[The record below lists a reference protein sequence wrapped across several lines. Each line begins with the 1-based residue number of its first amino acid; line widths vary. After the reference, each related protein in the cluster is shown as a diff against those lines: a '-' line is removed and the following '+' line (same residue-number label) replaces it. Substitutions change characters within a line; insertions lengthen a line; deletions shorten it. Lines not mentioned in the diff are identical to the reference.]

1 MARTISTFWFCFVGL
16 LILSQMPVRSQEKSD
31 SRPAE
36 SAGWVEELQGTVKW
50 RKSPSVPEQLL
61 GASDRYRKL
70 HEGEAL
76 RCMPGCVLKI
86 WINGSIVKV
95 EEAAGWYQVPKATV
109 NREVIEHEFR
119 RGGRYAGMR
128 ELGHD
133 PLTTEKV
140 IELVKAGLP
149 EDAIIARI
157 KTGPNRIN
165 LSGDDLNALK
175 SAGGSI
181 GLIAALAEAEGP
193 DAPGGIEQASVID
206 HPVPTVVPSAGEDF
220 STTRRVSR
228 DLAVKEVNSAQKHTN
243 IGFLVGIGDYDRAL
257 TGLPRL
263 KYPVPDIMSIGGILS
278 REGYE
283 VSLLTDGQ
291 ATAGAIKER
300 FKDLSTQLDKGEG
313 TFLFYFSG
321 HGFRVGAEN
330 YLATYGTTTADLAN
344 QGLSLSTIQK
354 LLLETGARHRMAFV
368 DACRNDPDAKSAASP
383 RSFADLQESEGL
395 RILYSTAPDGVSYED
410 ESLQHGVFS
419 YFLIQGLTG
428 KAANATDGLITFD
441 DLRDYVTRE
450 MKRYSIAKG
459 RIQRPYQL
467 GESNGDFLVAK
478 PAAPEVAATVP
489 PAIVG
494 FNPDRGSVPQA
505 PKIPLRVVRI
515 FETGS
520 VRVAALSPDGRLVAS
535 AGTDGSVQLWSIES
549 GKHVASL
556 TGPGKPAVGIQFSP
570 DSKLV
575 VASGDKAVWLW
586 EVETKTV
593 HKLEDRGTSTILS
606 SAFSPDRKFLAAC
619 GMDKTVRVWNLET
632 AKVQTTLKLQGQAL
646 WAAFAPNSDVLGV
659 VDSESKHS
667 VARLWNWRSQ
677 EIMALL
683 PDSFGVR
690 ILAFSLDG
698 RKLVGGF
705 QSGLIRSWDLPEG
718 ERPQQGNEFEGHTG
732 FVESLVFSPEGRLF
746 ASAGADRTFRWW
758 DLGTAGQLRSLDTPA
773 RTEKILSLSLVAD
786 GRLLAA
792 TARAAGIEILQVPS
806 P

>member
-1 MARTISTFWFCFVGL
+1 MARTISTFCFCFVGL
-16 LILSQMPVRSQEKSD
+16 LILSQMPVRSQQKSD
-31 SRPAE
+31 SSPAE
-36 SAGWVEELQGTVKW
+36 SAGWIEELQGTVKW

-70 HEGEAL
+70 HEGEAV

-119 RGGRYAGMR
+119 RGGRYAEMR
-128 ELGHD
+128 EPGHD

-140 IELVKAGLP
+140 IELLQAGLP

-175 SAGGSI
+175 SAGGGI
-181 GLIAALAEAEGP
+181 GLIAALAEAESP
-193 DAPGGIEQASVID
+193 DAPGGIQQASVIER
-206 HPVPTVVPSAGEDF
+206 PVPTVVPDPGEDF
-220 STTRRVSR
+220 STARRVSR
-228 DLAVKEVNSAQKHTN
+228 DLAVKAASSAQKHTN
-243 IGFLVGIGDYDRAL
+243 IAFLVGIGDYDRAL

-263 KYPVPDIMSIGGILS
+263 KYPVPDIMSIGGIL
-278 REGYE
+278 RGEGYE
-283 VSLLTDGQ
+283 VSLLIDGQ

-354 LLLETGARHRMAFV
+354 LLLDTGARHRMAFV

-383 RSFADLQESEGL
+383 RSFADLQEAEGL

-410 ESLQHGVFS
+410 ENLQHGVFS

-428 KAANATDGLITFD
+428 KAANLTDGLITFD

-459 RIQRPYQL
+459 RIQKPYQL

-478 PAAPEVAATVP
+478 AAAPEVAAPATP
-489 PAIVG
+489 PIAG
-494 FNPDRGSVPQA
+494 ATPDRVRQA
-505 PKIPLRVVRI
+505 PKIPLRVVRV
-515 FETGS
+515 FETGT
-520 VRVAALSPDGRLVAS
+520 VHAAALSPDGRLVAS

-549 GKHVASL
+549 GKRVASL
-556 TGPGKPAVGIQFSP
+556 TGPPKPAVSIQFSP

-586 EVETKTV
+586 EVETKIV
-593 HKLEDRGTSTILS
+593 HKLEDKGISTILS

-632 AKVQTTLKLQGQAL
+632 AKVQSTLKLQGPAL
-646 WAAFAPNSDVLGV
+646 WAAFAPSSDVLGV

-677 EIMALL
+677 EMMTLL

-690 ILAFSLDG
+690 TLAFSLDG
-698 RKLVGGF
+698 RKLVGGL
-705 QSGLIRSWDLPEG
+705 QNGLIRSWDLPEG
-718 ERPQQGNEFEGHTG
+718 ERPQQGNEFEGHTD
-732 FVESLVFSPEGRLF
+732 FVESLVFSPEGKLF
-746 ASAGADRTFRWW
+746 ASAGADKTFRWW
-758 DLGTAGQLRSLDTPA
+758 DLGTAGQLRSLDAPA
-773 RTEKILSLSLVAD
+773 RTEKILSLSFAAD

-792 TARAAGIEILQVPS
+792 TARVAGIEILQVPS